1 MKVYSNKKWLI
12 AGTTTFLALCIVEN
26 ISDSKGQKERDAV
39 TPLFTYQIDNA
50 TLTDDEQKVM
60 DTYFVESI
68 EMSDNNI
75 VTMSEQEEVVMPN
88 DSDFVTGW
96 LTDTSNIRCQPSIDS
111 EVVQV
116 LPIGTEISYCTANDS
131 WSYVKINDEIDYVYS
146 ELVSSTEVIHSTEY
160 DTPYSERMSFMG
172 YQAITSITS
181 RQYKL
186 QQIAYTGN
194 YGIRQVNGRYCIA
207 VGTAYTTQIGQ
218 YLDLVL
224 ENGTVIPCILG
235 DCKADEHT
243 DSTNRITVHDG
254 SLVEFIVDKSVLES
268 NAKRMGNIH
277 YACEEWKSRVVKI
290 ILYDYMEEF

>member
-1 MKVYSNKKWLI
+1 MKDYSNKKWLI

-26 ISDSKGQKERDAV
+26 ISDSKGQKERDII
-39 TPLFTYQIDNA
+39 TPLFTYQIDDA
-50 TLTDDEQKVM
+50 TLADDEQKVM

-68 EMSDNNI
+68 EMLDNNI
-75 VTMSEQEEVVMPN
+75 VMISEQEEVVMPN
-88 DSDFVTGW
+88 DSDFVAGW
-96 LTDTSNIRCQPSIDS
+96 LTDTSNIRCQPSTDS

-116 LPIGTEISYCTANDS
+116 LPIGTKISYCAANDS
-131 WSYVKINDEIDYVYS
+131 WSYIKINDEIDYVYS
-146 ELVSSTEVIHSTEY
+146 ELVSSTEVIHSIEY

-224 ENGTVIPCILG
+224 ENGTIIPCILG

>member
-1 MKVYSNKKWLI
+1 MKDYSDKKWLI
-12 AGTTTFLALCIVEN
+12 AGTGTFLALCIVQN
-26 ISDSKGQKERDAV
+26 ISDSKEQKERDTI
-39 TPLFTYQIDNA
+39 TPLFTYQIDNV

-68 EMSDNNI
+68 EISDNNI
-75 VTMSEQEEVVMPN
+75 VMTSEQEEVAMPN
-88 DSDFVTGW
+88 DSDFTTGW
-96 LTDTSNIRCQPSIDS
+96 LTDTSNIRRQPSTDS

-116 LPIGTEISYCTANDS
+116 LPIGTEISYCAANDS
-131 WSYVKINDEIDYVYS
+131 WNYVKINDEIDYVYS

-224 ENGTVIPCILG
+224 DNGTVIPCILG